1 MQNRSHSGTIMVLK
15 ILKAN
20 SGEYQEKLKKIR
32 AAQLE
37 SESKRW
43 AAVTDRNL
51 TDALTVRILRSL
63 LNKTVESGPHLTNEI
78 TREIETSNP
87 DIEIIQGNLKLE
99 PALKLIDDIPVSQTT
114 KIKERKYGRSI

>member
-1 MQNRSHSGTIMVLK
+1 MVLK